1 MNDGVNIY
9 TIREDVRCVECNNKG
24 AVQHYGKYYSRGKE
38 TKDNTDSPDGKRNEP
53 YMSFAVGFGGTIP
66 HKCLN
71 CGNVGL
77 IDGAGLEGY
86 DKAFKTIKEDNN

>member
-1 MNDGVNIY
+1 MERGVNVY
-9 TIREDVRCVECNNKG
+9 TIRDDVRCVECNNKG
-24 AVQHYGKYYSRGKE
+24 SVQHYGKYHPRGKQTE
-38 TKDNTDSPDGKRNEP
+38 TKSNSLDDKRNEP

-86 DKAFKTIKEDNN
+86 DMAFKTIKEDNN